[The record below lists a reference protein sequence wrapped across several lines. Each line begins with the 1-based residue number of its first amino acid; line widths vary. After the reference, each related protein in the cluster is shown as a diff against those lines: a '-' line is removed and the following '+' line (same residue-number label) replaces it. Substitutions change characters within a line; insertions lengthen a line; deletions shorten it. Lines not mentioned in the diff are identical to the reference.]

1 MTVRA
6 PLLAV
11 TGLTR
16 TFRGRRRA
24 RDLMLGRQAIRL
36 TAVDA
41 VSFELDGGETLGL
54 VGESGSGKTTLA
66 RCVIRLVEPDAGSVR
81 YRDIDVTRADRST
94 LRQIRR
100 QVQMVYQD
108 PYSSLNPRLTIE
120 DALSE
125 PALVHGLVDRS
136 GAPSLVVEL
145 LDRVGLPRSVA
156 PRRPHELSGGQRQRV
171 AIARALAVQP
181 SVIIADEPV
190 SALDVSIQ
198 AQILNLFVELVTEL
212 GVSLLFISHQLSVVA
227 HVAERVAVMY
237 LGRIVESGPT
247 SEVFAHPR
255 HPYTAALLAAH
266 PSLDLS
272 AVRAPALRGE
282 IPSVFASPA
291 GCRFHPRCPWAEER
305 CRVEDPP
312 AMGVGPGH
320 AAWCH
325 VLPIGLAG
333 ARRDAA

>member
-1 MTVRA
+1 MSDLA

-11 TGLTR
+11 SGLTR
-16 TFRGRRRA
+16 TFRTRRRA
-24 RDLMLGRQAIRL
+24 RDLLLGRPAARL

-41 VSFELDGGETLGL
+41 VSFELGAGETLGL

-66 RCVIRLVEPDAGSVR
+66 RCLIRLVEPEAGTVR
-81 YRDIDVTRADRST
+81 YRDIDVTRADRAT
-94 LRQIRR
+94 LRRVRR
-100 QVQMVYQD
+100 HVQMVYQD
-108 PYSSLNPRLTIE
+108 PYSSLNPRMTIA
-120 DALSE
+120 DAVSE
-125 PALVHGLVDRS
+125 PARVHGLVDRS
-136 GAPSLVVEL
+136 GAGELVAGL
-145 LDRVGLPRSVA
+145 LDRVGLPRTVA
-156 PRRPHELSGGQRQRV
+156 RRRPRELSGGQRQRV

-198 AQILNLFVELVTEL
+198 AQILNLFAELVDEL
-212 GVSLLFISHQLSVVA
+212 GVSLLFISHQLAVVA

-237 LGRIVESGPT
+237 LGRIVEEGPT
-247 SEVFAHPR
+247 SEVFARPR

-272 AVRAPALRGE
+272 SVRAPALRGE
-282 IPSVFASPA
+282 IPSVFAAPT

-312 AMGVGPGH
+312 ATQVGPGH
-320 AAWCH
+320 GAWCH

-333 ARRDAA
+333 ARQDAA